1 MEKKQKFEIHLKG
14 TGASKKPDKLKVE
27 FFLNLIGDS
36 WLEIYSNYLPEHD
49 DRGRGEAKLLAR
61 NPDNYATVLAKFEA
75 YFKRGDVKPMLRE
88 KFRLHLRREAAET
101 FDSWVVIVKEGPP
114 NASFLSIFTSE
125 LWETNSPFFA
135 RRTVII
141 WNFMTREPPFHSKI
155 LWRSCFWEELRN
167 VSCKSQRAESKSRVW
182 ECHTARSQVRLPE
195 AIIPAKQQELWILQS
210 PTPPWTEEF
219 TSGGHPM
226 QQVQQTGAFS
236 HNLPKHACSHGQPSS
251 WQWSRLSRVPVL
263 FRTFRVT

>member
-1 MEKKQKFEIHLKG
+1 MWAQTRWPKACYMSSHQNLWKFRANSCTFVGKKQKFEIHLKG
-14 TGASKKPDKLKVE
+14 TGASKKPDKLRVE
-27 FFLNLIGDS
+27 FFLNHIGDS
-36 WLEIYSNYLPEHD
+36 WLEINSNYLPEHD

-135 RRTVII
+135 RRTVIN
-141 WNFMTREPPFHSKI
+141 WNFMTREPPFHLKI

-167 VSCKSQRAESKSRVW
+167 VSCKSQRRQSLRVSHSEIPSKTPRGDHSSQA
-182 ECHTARSQVRLPE
+182 ARNVDI
-195 AIIPAKQQELWILQS
+195 AITS
-210 PTPPWTEEF
+210 TPLDGRIHQRRTPDA
-219 TSGGHPM
+219 TSATNWGIFP
-226 QQVQQTGAFS
+226 
-236 HNLPKHACSHGQPSS
+236 
-251 WQWSRLSRVPVL
+251 
-263 FRTFRVT
+263 